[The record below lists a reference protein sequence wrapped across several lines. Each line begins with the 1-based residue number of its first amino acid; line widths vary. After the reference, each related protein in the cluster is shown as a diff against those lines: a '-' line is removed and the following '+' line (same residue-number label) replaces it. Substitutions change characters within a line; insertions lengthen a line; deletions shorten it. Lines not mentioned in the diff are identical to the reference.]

1 MSLMKDRLV
10 LFFAIISLSISA
22 QTTPAPATPKL
33 VVGLVV
39 DQMRWD
45 FFYRYPTKYSEN
57 GWRRMLRE
65 GYKCEN
71 THINYSPSYTAPGHA
86 AIYTGSVPN
95 VNGIAGNY
103 WYDYDAGKVVYC
115 TEDTSRKTVG
125 AASKAGL
132 MSPVR
137 MQSTS
142 IADEIK
148 LSSNFGSKTIGIAL
162 KDRGAIL
169 PAGHS
174 ANAAYFYDGA
184 SGNWI
189 TSSYYMDTLP
199 AWATAFNEKKLA
211 AKYVA
216 GNWNTLLPLAQYFE
230 SHEDD
235 VPFESA
241 FKNETKPV
249 FEHKVSELA
258 KPGLDIIRAT
268 PFGNSFTLDFA
279 KAAIE
284 NERLGLGKYTDMLTV
299 SLSST
304 DYIGHQFG
312 PNSVEAEDCYL
323 RLDKDIESFLSY
335 LDAKI
340 GKGNYLLFLTAD
352 HGAAHAPGFLK
363 TKNLPA
369 GSLNSDTLVTRLNT
383 LLQEK
388 FGAGEWIIN
397 FDNMQLYLNRKL
409 IADTK
414 TDAEKLKQ
422 VIIDF
427 TAQQEGIAQVLDM
440 HKLDAALLN
449 SHLKEYI
456 INGYY
461 PDRSGDIFVLTQPG
475 WVEGFAKGTTHGTIY
490 PYDTHIPLLFMGWK
504 VKTGS
509 DYTPIYITDIAPT
522 IAALVKCQEP
532 NGSVGKVI
540 TGVLK

>member
-1 MSLMKDRLV
+1 MKERLL
-10 LFFAIISLSISA
+10 LFFTIISLSISA
-22 QTTPAPATPKL
+22 QTSPASATPKL

-57 GWRRMLRE
+57 GFKRLLRE

-86 AIYTGSVPN
+86 SIYTGSVPN
-95 VNGIAGNY
+95 VNGITGNY

-115 TEDTSRKTVG
+115 TEDTTRKTVG
-125 AASKAGL
+125 AAGKAGL

-142 IADEIK
+142 IADEMK
-148 LSSNFGSKTIGIAL
+148 LSSNFISKTIGIAL

-199 AWATAFNEKKLA
+199 AWATAFNDKKLA
-211 AKYVA
+211 ATYVS

-230 SHEDD
+230 SHDDD

-241 FKNETKPV
+241 FRNEAKPV

-284 NERLGLGKYTDMLTV
+284 NEKLGMGKNTDMLAI

-323 RLDKDIESFLSY
+323 RLDKDIESFLNF

-352 HGAAHAPGFLK
+352 HGAAHAPGFLQSK
-363 TKNLPA
+363 KIPA
-369 GSLNSDTLVTRLNT
+369 GSLNTDTLVDQLNRI
-383 LLQEK
+383 LQTK
-388 FGAGEWIIN
+388 MGAGEWILT
-397 FDNMQLYLNRKL
+397 FDNMQFYLNKEL
-409 IADTK
+409 IADSAADVEEIK
-414 TDAEKLKQ
+414 EIIISYCLKQ
-422 VIIDF
+422 DGVAD
-427 TAQQEGIAQVLDM
+427 ALDM
-440 HKLDAALLN
+440 QEIEESTLN
-449 SHLKEYI
+449 ADMKSKI

-461 PDRSGDIFVLTQPG
+461 PGRSGDIFLLTKPG

-504 VKTGS
+504 VKPAS
-509 DYTPIYITDIAPT
+509 DYTPVYITDIAPT
-522 IAALVKCQEP
+522 IAAMVKCQEP